1 MKGKQ
6 SSGEQKAVS
15 PRHKKTKKGTSQDG
29 RFPIVGVGASAGGLE
44 AVERLLRHLPE
55 NTGMAFVIVQHLDPN
70 HESRL
75 TEILS
80 RATSM
85 PVAEAQHGGRV
96 EPNRVYIIPPNKG
109 MTIRDRVLHL
119 GSREDPAGK
128 YLPVDSFFRSLA
140 AELKNKAIGVILSGT
155 ASDGAMGVTAIKG
168 QGGITFAQNSA
179 TAKYY
184 GMPQSAIASGNV
196 DFVLPPEDIA
206 RYLTKIGR
214 HPYIKLPDVEEIEE
228 PLVSPEK
235 DGELGQLFHLL
246 RKSFGV
252 DFSGYKFSTINRRIR
267 RRMALRSID
276 QLKRY
281 LQFIRGKPEE
291 LKALYQDMFVGVTE
305 FFREPGTFQALEKVV
320 YPRLLKNRKSDAPIR
335 IWVPGC
341 STGEEV
347 YSIAMSL
354 LDYLGNRANSYRI
367 QIFGTDINEE
377 AIKKA
382 RLGKYVRDIA
392 PDVGRARLG
401 RYFVKTDEGY
411 QISKAVR
418 ELCVFAKHDA
428 GSDPP
433 FSRLDLL
440 SCRNLLIYLG
450 PALQR
455 RLISLFHYTLNA
467 SGYLVLGTAETISD
481 FSELFAP
488 VDRKHKIYA
497 KKSTVM
503 RPRFEFAPGAVREPV
518 LPEMPARGLPTRSEF
533 EQQKEA
539 ADLLILNQYAP
550 SAVLVNENF
559 EILHFRGHTGP
570 YLEPSPGVASLNLL
584 KMAREGLLM
593 SLRSSLEIARKK
605 NVVARKE
612 SVRVEA
618 NGAPRFVNLHVA
630 PVKVPGS
637 KQRTLLVVFEDVTP
651 PERAKAGAHARKQGP
666 ASDSSEQISSLK
678 HELATTK
685 AYLQSVIEGQEAS
698 NEELRS
704 LNEEILSTN
713 EELQS
718 TTEEL
723 ETANEELQ
731 SANEELTT
739 LNEELQHRNQEI
751 SLANNDILNLLS
763 SMNLSIVIL
772 DRDSRIRRL
781 TPIAQKLLNLIPADI
796 GRPLTDIRLGLD
808 VPNLDQMIAEVM
820 ETIRLKQLEIQ
831 DREGRWYSLQVRPY
845 ITAESKIDGAVVVL
859 LDIHDLRQ
867 RTAELGQRTVELGQ
881 SNDRMQEELLLRR
894 QAEDKFRILFESAP
908 EAILIADANG
918 KIALVNAKTEQLFGY
933 RREELIGNPVDVLV
947 PERFRE
953 PHASYRAGYSAEPVA
968 RPMGKGREL
977 AGRRKDGGEF
987 PVEISLNPIQT
998 REGLLISSSIT
1009 DISERLRV
1017 AQQAQQGAVLEER
1030 NRLAR
1035 DVHDTLAQ
1043 GLIGILLQLDAAEDA
1058 IDKRPEELR
1067 ERLASAS
1074 RLARA
1079 NLEDARRSVLA
1090 LRPEDQEPANLIHS
1104 LEHFVQSVRT
1114 ARREKIEFSVQGT
1127 PRRLTSEA
1135 EENLLRMAQEGL
1147 NNAIKHSGAT
1157 KIRVELIFA
1166 PSEVRLRVVDN
1177 GKGFSLES
1185 PGNGGFGMTS
1195 LRERATQIGAQLE
1208 IKSSAGK
1215 GTRIEISV

>member
-6 SSGEQKAVS
+6 SLGEQKAVS
-15 PRHKKTKKGTSQDG
+15 PRHKKAKKGTSQNG

-214 HPYIKLPDVEEIEE
+214 HPYIKLPDVEGIEE

-246 RKSFGV
+246 K
-252 DFSGYKFSTINRRIR
+252 KC
-267 RRMALRSID
+267 
-276 QLKRY
+276 
-281 LQFIRGKPEE
+281 
-291 LKALYQDMFVGVTE
+291 
-305 FFREPGTFQALEKVV
+305 
-320 YPRLLKNRKSDAPIR
+320 KSDAPIR

-467 SGYLVLGTAETISD
+467 GGYLVLGTAETISD

-593 SLRSSLEIARKK
+593 SLRSSLEIAQKK

-618 NGAPRFVNLHVA
+618 NGTPRLVNLHVA

-751 SLANNDILNLLS
+751 SLANNDILNLLG
-763 SMNLSIVIL
+763 SMNLSIIIL

-808 VPNLDQMIAEVM
+808 VPNLDQMITEVM

-933 RREELIGNPVDVLV
+933 RREELIGNLVDVLV

-953 PHASYRAGYSAEPVA
+953 PHSSYRAGYSAEPVA

>member
-6 SSGEQKAVS
+6 SSGEQRAIL
-15 PRHKKTKKGTSQDG
+15 PRHKKAKKRAPPEG

-44 AVERLLRHLPE
+44 AVERLLRQLPE
-55 NTGMAFVIVQHLDPN
+55 DTGMAFVIVQHLDPT

-85 PVAEAQHGGRV
+85 PVAEAQHGARV
-96 EPNRVYIIPPNKG
+96 DPNHVYIIPPNKG
-109 MTIRDRVLHL
+109 MTIRERVLHL

-140 AELKNKAIGVILSGT
+140 TELKNKAIGVILSGT

-168 QGGITFAQNSA
+168 QGGITFAQDSA

-246 RKSFGV
+246 KKTFGV

-305 FFREPGTFQALEKVV
+305 FFREPGTFQALEKAV

-497 KKSTVM
+497 KKSTV
-503 RPRFEFAPGAVREPV
+503 
-518 LPEMPARGLPTRSEF
+518 
-533 EQQKEA
+533 
-539 ADLLILNQYAP
+539 
-550 SAVLVNENF
+550 LVNENF

-704 LNEEILSTN
+704 LNEEILS
-713 EELQS
+713 
-718 TTEEL
+718 
-723 ETANEELQ
+723 
-731 SANEELTT
+731 ANEELTT

-763 SMNLSIVIL
+763 SMNLSVIIL
-772 DRDSRIRRL
+772 DCDSRIRRL

-808 VPNLDQMIAEVM
+808 VLNLDQMITEVM
-820 ETIRLKQLEIQ
+820 ETIRPKQLEIQ

-867 RTAELGQRTVELGQ
+867 RTAELGQ

-933 RREELIGNPVDVLV
+933 RREELIGNLVDVLV

-977 AGRRKDGGEF
+977 AGRRKDGREF
-987 PVEISLNPIQT
+987 PVEINLNPIQT

-1043 GLIGILLQLDAAEDA
+1043 GLIGILLQLDAAENA

-1114 ARREKIEFSVQGT
+1114 ARREKIEFSVQGA

>member
-6 SSGEQKAVS
+6 SSGEQRAIL
-15 PRHKKTKKGTSQDG
+15 PRHKKAKKRAPPEG

-44 AVERLLRHLPE
+44 AVERLLRQLPE
-55 NTGMAFVIVQHLDPN
+55 DTGMAFVIVQHLDPT

-85 PVAEAQHGGRV
+85 PVAEAQHGARV
-96 EPNRVYIIPPNKG
+96 DPNHVYIIPPNKG
-109 MTIRDRVLHL
+109 MTIRERVLHL

-140 AELKNKAIGVILSGT
+140 TELKNKAIGVILSGT

-168 QGGITFAQNSA
+168 QGGITFAQDSA

-246 RKSFGV
+246 KKTFGV

-305 FFREPGTFQALEKVV
+305 FFREPGTFQALEKAV

-618 NGAPRFVNLHVA
+618 NGTPRFVNLHVA

-637 KQRTLLVVFEDVTP
+637 RQRTLLVVFEDVTP

-704 LNEEILSTN
+704 LNEEILS
-713 EELQS
+713 
-718 TTEEL
+718 
-723 ETANEELQ
+723 
-731 SANEELTT
+731 ANEELTT

-763 SMNLSIVIL
+763 SMNLSVIIL
-772 DRDSRIRRL
+772 DCDSRIRRL

-808 VPNLDQMIAEVM
+808 VLNLDQMITEVM
-820 ETIRLKQLEIQ
+820 ETIRPKQLEIQ

-867 RTAELGQRTVELGQ
+867 RTAELGR

-933 RREELIGNPVDVLV
+933 RREELIGNLVDVLV

-953 PHASYRAGYSAEPVA
+953 PHSSYRAGYSAQPVA

-977 AGRRKDGGEF
+977 AGRRKDGSEF

-998 REGLLISSSIT
+998 REGLLMSSSIT

-1114 ARREKIEFSVQGT
+1114 ARREKIEFSVQGA